1 MGAHL
6 VRHKVPRGTGRFA
19 FPTGPS
25 MSFGSLPGIGGLNIP
40 SFGRGGLPSFGGLT
54 GLNIFNISQFVIDL
68 GDGGVV
74 FADGLQIAYPYISI
88 NPSFRSPR
96 SHGSWWPHIGMAPT
110 FKAGKILTGIANFAG
125 EVVAGAKEIGG
136 MIGQAG
142 VAFRSTLRESGAQ
155 LGEDFENLVGAIGRT
170 LSAGKAG
177 AQALGEWG
185 KAKWN
190 SMARHFPQIYD
201 VAKAALNKWSDDL
214 RDFMGG
220 LGAMGKNFVKGAY
233 EAAKAGVG
241 GLQRV
246 AGTFYDALI
255 GDPVDIV
262 GGLLVSAGKKGY
274 ALGKE
279 AVGWMAEKGTLLVE
293 KVGEGARWAY
303 RTASAYINELGP
315 RIVFANHGEFINEMK
330 ALAKQAAI
338 WVGKGL
344 QSVATAVKL
353 KGEALISGL
362 KQHLPTSAG
371 ISDQWARFGNG
382 LRKVVE
388 VVGDVLK
395 STYEIGAAAVSYVMT
410 PVIFHSKQIAGAV
423 LEIAKESAR
432 IPGHIFTAMKDAGLF
447 NLDNYRNLLP
457 SVNFNFSYSGPDVKF
472 DLGNWRS
479 GARWRTGY
487 ITLIKEGGINIP
499 DIPAWRIGSRD
510 KVAGG
515 NSRRGGQFTGYYGI
529 DVSAQGGALDA
540 GLGGNPNVYYTTAQI
555 GISQDSQSG
564 LSGELQNPYRAGES
578 YEHALWRSTLDR
590 DDPFYVPLGIQI
602 PAGGGL
608 PFVTYHGFEQDIFA
622 SFPTY
627 TKLTIAT
634 RAAWKSLGG
643 KYIKNKVEDHPRKG
657 KLHRY
662 EMLSYGQLG
671 LESNKYGENTKDV
684 NADYTRKLGTNYPS
698 LPPVDHP
705 EFGIISRDGTGKVHG
720 GMTQDHINLHP
731 YGGSTLS
738 DKYNDRDDD
747 FVPFKFRDMVNG
759 KWIIFRA
766 ILESISDTSS
776 PDYAEDR
783 YIGRPEN
790 VYTYKGS
797 TRNVNVSFKIM
808 PKSIQELVTLWDKM
822 NYLRGLT
829 YPSIENNR
837 MIAPFASITIGD
849 MFNKLPVLMQSLNL
863 AIDTASTWEI
873 KPGLRLP
880 KLLQVSADMRVVE
893 PVLPQTTGKHYGLD
907 WLKGD
912 QRYGT
917 FSELPSKQSSTE
929 PTRTGYLD
937 MWSEVHQAKNNQE
950 IKSQLRSNDA
960 DIDELNRNI
969 DAVKTDLLQNAFDI
983 PSISNFSNGFDMGK
997 IKGF

>member
-1 MGAHL
+1 
-6 VRHKVPRGTGRFA
+6 
-19 FPTGPS
+19 

-40 SFGRGGLPSFGGLT
+40 SFRLGGFGGLT
-54 GLNIFNISQFVIDL
+54 GLSIGNISQFVIDL

-74 FADGLQIAYPYISI
+74 FADGLQIAYPYISL
-88 NPSFRSPR
+88 NPSFRSPHL
-96 SHGSWWPHIGMAPT
+96 SNWWPHIGMAPT

-125 EVVAGAKEIGG
+125 EVVAGVKDIGG

-142 VAFRSTLRESGAQ
+142 VAFRGALRDSGA
-155 LGEDFENLVGAIGRT
+155 LIKEDFGNLADAIGRT
-170 LSAGKAG
+170 LKAGKDFG
-177 AQALGEWG
+177 VEQ
-185 KAKWN
+185 WN

-201 VAKAALNKWSDDL
+201 ITKAKLGYWADEL
-214 RDFMGG
+214 RNFMGG
-220 LGAMGKNFVKGAY
+220 LGALGKDWVKSAY
-233 EAAKAGVG
+233 ELAKAGIG
-241 GLQRV
+241 GLAKGV
-246 AGTFYDALI
+246 TEMYDNVFDYGVTAELI
-255 GDPVDIV
+255 SI
-262 GGLLVSAGKKGY
+262 AKAGY
-274 ALGKE
+274 AIGRE
-279 AVGWMAEKGTLLVE
+279 AVGWMADQGTLIVE
-293 KVGEGARWAY
+293 KTGAGARWAY
-303 RTASAYINELGP
+303 RQASAWWDDNKP
-315 RIVFANHGEFINEMK
+315 RIVFANHGEFVDAMK
-330 ALAKQAAI
+330 KLAKDAAI

-344 QSVATAVKL
+344 QRGVELL
-353 KGEALISGL
+353 KEKISGL
-362 KQHLPTSAG
+362 KDFLPSTEG
-371 ISDQWARFGNG
+371 ISDAWAGIG
-382 LRKVVE
+382 KGIKTVVDTI
-388 VVGDVLK
+388 GGVLK
-395 STYEIGAAAVSYVMT
+395 STYEIGAEVVSYIMT
-410 PVIFHSKQIAGAV
+410 PVIFHSKQIVGGL

-432 IPGHIFTAMKDAGLF
+432 IPGHVFTAMKDAGLF
-447 NLDNYRNLLP
+447 NFDNYRSFLP
-457 SVNFNFSYSGPDVKF
+457 SIDFHFSYSGPDVKY
-472 DLGNWRS
+472 DLGNFRL
-479 GARWRTGY
+479 GAKWRTGF
-487 ITLIKEGGINIP
+487 ITLIKEGGIRLP

-515 NSRRGGQFTGYYGI
+515 GSRRGGQSTGYYGI
-529 DVSAQGGALDA
+529 DVSTQGGAL
-540 GLGGNPNVYYTTAQI
+540 GWTSSSPNPYYTLPQI

-564 LSGELQNPYRAGES
+564 LSGELQNPFTAGEN
-578 YEHALWRSTLDR
+578 YIRALFLSTLDR
-590 DDPFYVPLGIQI
+590 DDPFYVPMGIQI
-602 PAGGGL
+602 AATVNGSI

-622 SFPTY
+622 SFPLY
-627 TKLTIAT
+627 TKLTLNT

-643 KYIKNKVEDHPRKG
+643 KYIKNKVEDHPRLG
-657 KLHRY
+657 KLQRY

-671 LESNKYGENTKDV
+671 LESNKYGENTKHV
-684 NADYTRKLGTNYPS
+684 NADYTRKLGTNRLS
-698 LPPVDHP
+698 LSPVDNP

-720 GMTQDHINLHP
+720 GITQDHLNLHP

-776 PDYAEDR
+776 PEYAEDR

-797 TRNVNVSFKIM
+797 TRNVNVSFKVM
-808 PKSIQELVTLWDKM
+808 PKSIQELVTIWDKI

-893 PVLPQTTGKHYGLD
+893 PVLPQTTGKFYSLD
-907 WLKGD
+907 WLKGG

-929 PTRTGYLD
+929 PSRTGYLD
-937 MWSEVHQAKNNQE
+937 LWSEVHQAKNNQE
-950 IKSQLRSNDA
+950 IKSQLRSSDA
-960 DIDELNRNI
+960 DIDALNRNI
-969 DAVKTDLLQNAFDI
+969 DAVKADLLQNAFDI
-983 PSISNFSNGFDMGK
+983 PNINNFSNNYFGTHVIGPNKAEGMNIEGFMGSK
-997 IKGF
+997 W